1 MLSSRI
7 AARLV
12 WLFAAAV
19 FVLATI
25 WAQSILT
32 VDDRTSLQTSD
43 TSPAPAGAGA
53 RIDFEQPSDAVEI
66 DPLTDAAVADGQ
78 VDFNEYEA
86 AVFRTFACAE
96 DLGITIVDV
105 RLSMGTYL
113 YGYYDGYDT
122 ETVNHSAPLH
132 EECYQQSLAPLELTY
147 FQQTGILDRNPADYA
162 EGFAACLNASDL
174 GLDFD
179 AANGMQPLADQ
190 LATASDDLSA
200 NQLEQAR
207 TCIDNHFVG

>member
-7 AARLV
+7 AARRV
-12 WLFAAAV
+12 WLLAAAV
-19 FVLATI
+19 VVLAI
-25 WAQSILT
+25 VWAQSSLT
-32 VDDRTSLQTSD
+32 VDDRTSLQTQD
-43 TSPAPAGAGA
+43 TPLAPAGAQ
-53 RIDFEQPSDAVEI
+53 IDFEQPSDAVEI
-66 DPLTDAAVADGQ
+66 DPLTDAAMAYGQ

-96 DLGITIVDV
+96 DRGITIVDV

-113 YGYYDGYDT
+113 YGYYDDYDT

-132 EECYQQSLAPLELTY
+132 EECYQQSLAPVELTY
-147 FQQTGILDRNPADYA
+147 FQQSGILDRNPADYA

-200 NQLEQAR
+200 DKLEQAR